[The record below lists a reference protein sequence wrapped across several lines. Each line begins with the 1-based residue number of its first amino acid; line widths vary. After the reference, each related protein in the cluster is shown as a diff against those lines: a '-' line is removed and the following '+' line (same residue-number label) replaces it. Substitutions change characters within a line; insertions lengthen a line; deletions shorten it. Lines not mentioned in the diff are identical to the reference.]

1 MCSGNNP
8 YITISETDV
17 EEQIKLALG
26 LDARLTVDGALGYVS
41 VMEVLA
47 EAGETVQEDFRDA
60 ALDGIYG
67 YLKIQGAWLKHK
79 VSEYLKEQK
88 HLAQS

>member
-47 EAGETVQEDFRDA
+47 EAGETVQEDFREA
-60 ALDGIYG
+60 ALEGIYV
-67 YLKIQGAWLKHK
+67 YLKIQGPWLRHK
-79 VSEYLKEQK
+79 VSEYLKEQER
-88 HLAQS
+88 LAQS

>member
-26 LDARLTVDGALGYVS
+26 LDARLEVDGAIGYVS

-47 EAGETVQEDFRDA
+47 EVGDIHQSAFREA
-60 ALDGIYG
+60 ALEGIYD
-67 YLKIQGAWLKHK
+67 YLRRQGPWIKRQ
-79 VSEYLKEQK
+79 VSEYLRAQAK
-88 HLAQS
+88 LA